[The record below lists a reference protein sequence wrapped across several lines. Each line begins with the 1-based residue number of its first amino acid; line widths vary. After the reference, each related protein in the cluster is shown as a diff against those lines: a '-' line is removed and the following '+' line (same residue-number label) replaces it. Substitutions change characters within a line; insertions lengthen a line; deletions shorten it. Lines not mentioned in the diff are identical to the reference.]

1 MYRQGS
7 DPTDDSSQCQR
18 ALSRW
23 DNEGGAEP
31 CGPQLAPA
39 SVEDRI
45 PLPKIADAE
54 LEALHIRVI
63 ALENLVIS
71 LLAAGSERQ
80 LELASVMAAY
90 VSPRSGFTRHPLTI
104 HAAGHMTDLVD
115 RASRFRRGDHSETPF

>member
-1 MYRQGS
+1 MSRQGS
-7 DPTDDSSQCQR
+7 DQSDDSSQRQR

-39 SVEDRI
+39 PIEDHV

-71 LLAAGSERQ
+71 LFAEGSERQ
-80 LELASVMAAY
+80 LELAREMASY
-90 VSPRSGFTRHPLTI
+90 ISPRSGFTRHPLTT
-104 HAAGHMTDLVD
+104 HAAAHMTDIVD
-115 RASRFRRGDHSETPF
+115 RASRFRSGESS